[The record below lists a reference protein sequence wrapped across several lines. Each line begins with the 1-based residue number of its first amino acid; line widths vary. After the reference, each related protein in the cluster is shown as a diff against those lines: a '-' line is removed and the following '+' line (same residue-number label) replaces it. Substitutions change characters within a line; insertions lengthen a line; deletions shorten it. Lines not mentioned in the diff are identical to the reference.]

1 MPKASRAQSGTSAD
15 LFAKC
20 SSPRVE
26 EYRLARSVGLLPY
39 FQEMASVSGPV
50 VRHDGHDVIMLGSN
64 NYLGLTDDPRVK
76 AASIDAVERF
86 GSGCTGSRLMNGTLP
101 VHLELEEELRDWVG
115 GEACLVFSTGYAVNL
130 GVISTLVSSRDVIFV
145 DASSHAS
152 IIDGARL
159 ASGSLKSFRHNSVEA
174 LERRLGE
181 WATRAEGAAALV
193 AVDGI
198 YSMEGDLAPVG
209 AIGEVCV
216 RTGARFLV
224 DEAHAIGVL
233 GPTGAGSAAD
243 AGVEADLIMGT
254 FSKSLA
260 SCGGFVT
267 GPTDVIDF
275 LRVSCR
281 PFLFTAA
288 GVPAAMG
295 AALAATRIARRE
307 DWRRQAVAARADQLR
322 RGLRQLGYD
331 AGPEQGGAIVAIQIG
346 EDWAA
351 ARLWRTLVD
360 AGVYTN
366 CAIAPAVPPGRAI
379 LRTSVMA
386 THSEQQIDEA
396 LAAFEV
402 ARSTLA

>member
-1 MPKASRAQSGTSAD
+1 
-15 LFAKC
+15 
-20 SSPRVE
+20 
-26 EYRLARSVGLLPY
+26 
-39 FQEMASVSGPV
+39 
-50 VRHDGHDVIMLGSN
+50 
-64 NYLGLTDDPRVK
+64 
-76 AASIDAVERF
+76 
-86 GSGCTGSRLMNGTLP
+86 
-101 VHLELEEELRDWVG
+101 
-115 GEACLVFSTGYAVNL
+115 
-130 GVISTLVSSRDVIFV
+130 
-145 DASSHAS
+145 
-152 IIDGARL
+152 
-159 ASGSLKSFRHNSVEA
+159 
-174 LERRLGE
+174 
-181 WATRAEGAAALV
+181 
-193 AVDGI
+193 
-198 YSMEGDLAPVG
+198 MEGDLAPVG
-209 AIGEVCV
+209 AIGEVCA

-233 GPTGAGSAAD
+233 GPAGAGSAAD

-307 DWRRQAVAARADQLR
+307 DWRREAVAARADQLR

-366 CAIAPAVPPGRAI
+366 CAIAPAVAPGRAI